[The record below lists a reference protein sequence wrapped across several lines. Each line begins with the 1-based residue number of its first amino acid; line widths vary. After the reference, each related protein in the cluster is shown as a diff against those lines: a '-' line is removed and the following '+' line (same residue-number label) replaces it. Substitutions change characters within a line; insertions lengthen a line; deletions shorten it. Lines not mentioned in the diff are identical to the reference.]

1 LDYVDPVISNR
12 ASGNRKNMRP
22 LFDPVVS
29 EEPSSIPAAPRLGSL
44 AGKRL
49 GFVDNSKLN
58 ADLFL
63 SRIAGE
69 LANRFS
75 AGIGPVIR
83 KSAPKDCLSE
93 ANIAELAK
101 CDAVVQ
107 CFGDC
112 GTSTSVS
119 AADAVELERRGM
131 PTVTVFSTA
140 FAEAARNQAAG
151 RGMKSL
157 PLVKIPH
164 PMHTA
169 PRPVVTERADQA
181 VASIVDRLTRESI
194 EETKDSA
201 RAAELTAAGDDQ
213 ELFVERGWTDGLPVV
228 PPTAEKVARMIAAAR
243 RPADDVIGPIPP
255 RWRKASIEKVAINA
269 VMAGCRPEYFPV
281 VLAAIDALLDPDC
294 QLYGIQTATNT
305 TTPLIIVNGPIA
317 QELDLNSGGNLFGAG
332 RRANAAIGRA
342 VQLVL
347 HNIGGDIAGETD
359 MATHGQSGKFTFCI
373 AEAESNSP
381 WTPFHVDAGFAAVDS
396 TVTVIGASAPQ
407 NVFTYGCETGEEI
420 LAHLI
425 GAMMGLGH
433 NNIIFPT
440 GPLLV
445 LSPEHAGTLARDGI
459 GKKDIQQA
467 VFERARIPLTRFAK
481 RTVAGLKHR
490 RSRWFAEVGDP
501 EHIGVADRPQDV
513 TVIVAGG
520 AGIHS
525 LFVPTSFS
533 YRPVT
538 RKISLRHQGA
548 I

>member
-1 LDYVDPVISNR
+1 MRFALDPTVAEDSP
-12 ASGNRKNMRP
+12 P
-22 LFDPVVS
+22 
-29 EEPSSIPAAPRLGSL
+29 IPPAPRLGDL
-44 AGKRL
+44 ASKRL

-63 SRIAGE
+63 SRIAAE
-69 LANRFS
+69 LAGRF
-75 AGIGPVIR
+75 GVVVGPVIR
-83 KSAPKDCLSE
+83 KFAPKDYLSE

-119 AADAVELERRGM
+119 VADAVELERRGI

-140 FAEAARNQAAG
+140 FAQAARNQAEG
-151 RGMKSL
+151 RGMRAL
-157 PLVKIPH
+157 HLVTVPH

-169 PRPVVTERADQA
+169 PRAVVAERADKA
-181 VASIVDRLTRESI
+181 VESIVGRLTREFV
-194 EETKDSA
+194 EETNGVA
-201 RAAELTAAGDDQ
+201 TLAAMTAADDDQ
-213 ELFVERGWTDGLPVV
+213 ELFFERGRTDGLPVV
-228 PPTAEKVARMIAAAR
+228 TPTAEKVARMVAAAG
-243 RPADDVIGPIPP
+243 RPAEHIIGPIPP
-255 RWRKASIEKVAINA
+255 RWRKATIEKIAINA

-281 VLAAIDALLDPDC
+281 VLTAIDALLDPDC

-317 QELDLNSGGNLFGAG
+317 EELDVNSGGNLFGAG
-332 RRANAAIGRA
+332 WRANATIGRA

-347 HNIGGDIAGETD
+347 RNIGGDFAGETD
-359 MATHGQSGKFTFCI
+359 MATHGQSGKFSFCI
-373 AEAESNSP
+373 AEAERNSP
-381 WTPFHVDAGFAAVDS
+381 WTPFHVDAGFAATDS

-407 NVFTYGCETGEEI
+407 NIFTYGCDTGEEV

-440 GPLLV
+440 GPLLI
-445 LSPEHAGTLARDGI
+445 LSPEHAGTLDRDGI

-467 VFERARIPLTRFAK
+467 VFERARIPLTRFGK
-481 RTVAGLKHR
+481 RTIEGLKHR

-501 EHIGVADRPQDV
+501 QHMGVADRPQDV
-513 TVIVAGG
+513 NIVVAGG

-538 RKISLRHQGA
+538 RKIVRQQ
-548 I
+548 